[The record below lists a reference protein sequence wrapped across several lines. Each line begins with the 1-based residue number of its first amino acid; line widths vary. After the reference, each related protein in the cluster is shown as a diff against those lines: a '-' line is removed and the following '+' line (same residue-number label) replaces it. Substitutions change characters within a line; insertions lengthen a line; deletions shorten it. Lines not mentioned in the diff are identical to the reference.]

1 MGCDGIWERY
11 VDNSQ
16 GIIDIVRE
24 QLKKESN
31 RGKIMEDLMDTLIA
45 TDTSA
50 GIGCDNMTAILV
62 VLSSK

>member
-1 MGCDGIWERY
+1 M
-11 VDNSQ
+11 DNSQ

-62 VLSSK
+62 LLSSK